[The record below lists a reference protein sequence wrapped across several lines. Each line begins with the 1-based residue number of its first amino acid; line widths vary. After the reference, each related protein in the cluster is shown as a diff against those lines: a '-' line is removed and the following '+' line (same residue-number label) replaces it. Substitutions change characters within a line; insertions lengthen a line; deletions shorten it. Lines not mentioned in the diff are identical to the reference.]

1 MGDRCVQGYYHL
13 YQGWRMAF
21 ASTAMFFVWSVYFV
35 FARRA
40 YPIVLA
46 HLYLDALAFQSLRK
60 AGTAIGVF

>member
-1 MGDRCVQGYYHL
+1 
-13 YQGWRMAF
+13 MAF